1 MFSSDYLFCHK
12 ATFEF
17 VNSIFEKSSESK
29 QKSAA
34 SSIRLTDVSKSF
46 KRTTQASKGYS
57 TIKSS
62 LINSLL
68 RKSSS
73 IENTLVALDE
83 VNLNVERGESVGV
96 IGRNGSGKSTIL
108 KLIAGIYQPDS
119 GLVEVNGRVSALIEL
134 GAGFHPDFSGRENLV
149 LGGIMYGLSRK
160 EIEERIPEIIDY
172 AELKDFIDD
181 PVRTYSSGMYMR
193 LGFSLAVHTDPDV
206 LLVDE
211 VLAVGDAAFTK
222 RCQST
227 IGDLKRKGTTMLL
240 VTHDLDSVE
249 RWCDRAVWLYSGK
262 VQSEGA
268 PRRVIDSYLMT
279 LDEQHQERLKK
290 ENDSNSLGD
299 QEGEV
304 VSVGEDESLQPTDG
318 PGRWGNKAVE
328 VTDVVLKGEAGS
340 STWVLKDS
348 QELTVE
354 ISYRINSAIDS
365 LVIGVGLLKPDGTVV
380 HGTNTDIEDLKIPVV
395 AEDGPFPAEGVLRYK
410 LERVGLT
417 GGEYF
422 LDIAAHA
429 RDGLPFDYHHL
440 LHKFSVSG
448 GEKLHGFLSPARSW
462 DVEVSYQTEQ
472 DSLKSAGGVS

>member
-1 MFSSDYLFCHK
+1 
-12 ATFEF
+12 
-17 VNSIFEKSSESK
+17 VNNIFEHSSAG
-29 QKSAA
+29 QKGRKGGLIKLAG
-34 SSIRLTDVSKSF
+34 VSKSF
-46 KRTTQASKGYS
+46 KRTTQAAKGYS

-62 LINSLL
+62 LINNLL
-68 RKSSS
+68 RRSAVVD
-73 IENTLVALDE
+73 NTLIALD
-83 VNLNVERGESVGV
+83 NVDLAIEPGESVGV

-108 KLIAGIYQPDS
+108 KLIAGIYQPDA
-119 GLVEVNGRVSALIEL
+119 GEVEVQGRVSALIEL
-134 GAGFHPDFSGRENLV
+134 GAGFHPDFTGRENLV
-149 LGGIMYGLSRK
+149 LGGIMYGLTRK
-160 EIEERIPEIIDY
+160 EIEERLPEIVDY

-262 VQSEGA
+262 VRKEGA
-268 PRRVIDSYLMT
+268 PRQVIDSYLMT
-279 LDEQHQERLKK
+279 LDEQHEERLKK
-290 ENDSNSLGD
+290 ENLNSTQTGNADVKSPDSD
-299 QEGEV
+299 TGENL
-304 VSVGEDESLQPTDG
+304 EPLDG

-328 VTDVVLKGEAGS
+328 VTEVLLKGAGETS
-340 STWVLKDS
+340 WVFSDS
-348 QELTVE
+348 EEITVE
-354 ISYRINSAIDS
+354 ISYSINSEIDS

-395 AEDGPFPAEGVLRYK
+395 DSAGPFPATGVVSYK
-410 LERVGLT
+410 IERISLT

-422 LDIAAHA
+422 LDIAAHG
-429 RDGLPFDYHHL
+429 RDGLPYDYHHM

-448 GEKLHGFLSPARSW
+448 GEKLHGVLSPARSW
-462 DVEVSYQTEQ
+462 DVQVEYDGRVESR
-472 DSLKSAGGVS
+472 KSAGGAVS